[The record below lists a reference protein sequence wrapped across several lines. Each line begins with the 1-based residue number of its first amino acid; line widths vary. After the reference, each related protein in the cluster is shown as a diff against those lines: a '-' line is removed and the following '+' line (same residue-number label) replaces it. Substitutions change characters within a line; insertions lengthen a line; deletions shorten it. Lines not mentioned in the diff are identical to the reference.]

1 MTAKILMPALSPTM
15 TEGIINKWLVKVGD
29 TVKAGD
35 IIAEIETDKA
45 TMEVEAVDEGKITH
59 LLKVNDAKKIPV
71 NSVIAIIDGDKD
83 ENIEDQSGKTEQI
96 HNFDSGTLKKN
107 SIKEK
112 IIQNELNE
120 LASKKN
126 DKRVMAT
133 PLVKNIAKNKNID
146 LNQYKGTG
154 PNGRIIKKD
163 IDDNNLNKISENLER
178 NGKVIVPN
186 TMRKVIAQ
194 RTLEAKQQI
203 PHYYLTIESNVDKL
217 ISLRKKINSFSDIK
231 ISFNDLIVKAIAIA
245 VEKNPE
251 TNASWN
257 NEKIIKYETIDVSVA
272 IALEDGLIT
281 PIVKKANSKDLKEIS
296 KEIKNLLEL
305 AKKNKLQKE
314 QYDGGSI
321 TVSNLGMFGITEFSA
336 IINSPQSSIL
346 AIGSIIEKPIV
357 QEKNVIIG
365 NTLKS
370 TLSADHRVLDGAVAA
385 KLLKDFNDIIEN
397 PFEIW
402 LKSNDMEVI

>member
-59 LLKVNDAKKIPV
+59 LLTDNDAKKIPV
-71 NSVIAIIDGDKD
+71 NSVIAIIDGNKD
-83 ENIEDQSGKTEQI
+83 ENIEDQRGKNEQI
-96 HNFDSGTLKKN
+96 HNLDSDTLEKN
-107 SIKEK
+107 NIKEK
-112 IIQNELNE
+112 GIQKELNE

-163 IDDNNLNKISENLER
+163 IDDKNFNKISETLER
-178 NGKVIVPN
+178 DGKVIVPN

-217 ISLRKKINSFSDIK
+217 ISLRNKINSFSDIK

-257 NEKIIKYETIDVSVA
+257 NEKIIKYKTIDVSVA

-281 PIVKKANSKDLKEIS
+281 PIVKKANLKDLKKIS
-296 KEIKNLLEL
+296 KEIKNLSEL
-305 AKKNKLQKE
+305 AKKNKLKKD

-365 NTLKS
+365 HTLKS

-385 KLLKDFNDIIEN
+385 KLLKDFKYIIEN